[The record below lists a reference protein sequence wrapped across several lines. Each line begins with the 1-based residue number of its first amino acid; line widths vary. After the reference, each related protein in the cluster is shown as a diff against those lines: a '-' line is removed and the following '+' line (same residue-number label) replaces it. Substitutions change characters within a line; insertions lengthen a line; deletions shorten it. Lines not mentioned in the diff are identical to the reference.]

1 MLDFSIM
8 ADAFPNLL
16 KGAGMTGRLSILI
29 LLLGMML
36 AVPLAYARNAQSIWL
51 HGPASIYIL
60 VIRGIPSLLQVF
72 IVYYGLGQFSFV
84 RNSALWPIF
93 RDPFWCVMIALGL
106 NSAAYTAEI
115 VAGALRQ
122 VPKGLVEAA
131 QALGLS
137 WFQTQRKVTIPLAVR
152 AALPAYENEI
162 ILTIKATS
170 LASTITLLDLTGA
183 ARLEVSNTFA
193 PYEVFLT
200 AGAIYFFITTG
211 MSWLLRRFEVRLSAG
226 HRNEERSVKELQPVL
241 PGIPDH

>member
-93 RDPFWCVMIALGL
+93 RDPFWCVIIALGL

-115 VAGALRQ
+115 IAGALRQ

-152 AALPAYENEI
+152 AALPAYENEV

-200 AGAIYFFITTG
+200 AGAIYFCITTSL
-211 MSWLLRRFEVRLSAG
+211 SWLLRRFEVRLSAG
-226 HRNEERSVKELQPVL
+226 HRNEERRVKEFQPVL